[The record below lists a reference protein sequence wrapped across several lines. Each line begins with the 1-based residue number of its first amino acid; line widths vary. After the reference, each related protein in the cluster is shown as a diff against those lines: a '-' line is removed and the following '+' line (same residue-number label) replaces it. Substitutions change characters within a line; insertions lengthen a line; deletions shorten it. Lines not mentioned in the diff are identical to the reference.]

1 MSREKIDELLSP
13 TNDNQG
19 DGRCWLDGF
28 ATLICIAMAADGF
41 RFENV
46 ENWRFDDGAK
56 SLYHCFFV
64 DDSERA

>member
-41 RFENV
+41 RFI
-46 ENWRFDDGAK
+46 
-56 SLYHCFFV
+56 SLFL
-64 DDSERA
+64 RR